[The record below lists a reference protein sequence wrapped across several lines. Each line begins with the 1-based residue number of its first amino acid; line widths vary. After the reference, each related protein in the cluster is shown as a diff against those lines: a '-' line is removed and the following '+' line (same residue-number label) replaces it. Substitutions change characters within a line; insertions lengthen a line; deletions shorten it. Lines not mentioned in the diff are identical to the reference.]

1 MGAAIDGT
9 PGLDAMTD
17 HGALAVSTTRC
28 HRMNGTFEAV
38 ECHRL
43 SSLHDLERL
52 VVIVTA
58 HIANR
63 HEKTPC
69 FESNATRELLV
80 PSNACRS

>member
-1 MGAAIDGT
+1 MGAAIDGAAVF
-9 PGLDAMTD
+9 DAMPDDWT
-17 HGALAVSTTRC
+17 LAVDAPRR
-28 HRMNGTFEAV
+28 HRMDRAFEAV